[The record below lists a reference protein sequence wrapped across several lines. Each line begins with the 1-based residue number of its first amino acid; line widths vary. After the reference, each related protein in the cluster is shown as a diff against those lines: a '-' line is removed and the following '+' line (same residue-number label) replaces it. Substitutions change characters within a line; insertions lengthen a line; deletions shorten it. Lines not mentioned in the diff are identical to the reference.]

1 MADEDI
7 VFNLADMLNFGD
19 AIDETEFIQRL
30 NARGVRPED
39 YEDMI
44 DNVLEFDDAVEMDLD
59 NIEAD
64 LNQAFVEGNQERI
77 LELQNEQADILNAQ
91 RAIDRVGNFLNTIVQ
106 SGYYLTTPPQSRRPT
121 EGGAGSREPLTPPQQ
136 ALPAPIEPPPLT
148 TYDIRNQRYGR
159 AMLKYMEDT
168 LFPKP

>member
-7 VFNLADMLNFGD
+7 VFNLEDMLNFGG
-19 AIDETEFIQRL
+19 AEDESQFIQRL
-30 NARGVRPED
+30 NERGVRPED
-39 YEDMI
+39 YEAMI
-44 DNVLEFDDAVEMDLD
+44 DNVLDFDDAVEMDLD

-64 LNQAFVEGNQERI
+64 LNQAVAQGNQERI

-91 RAIDRVGNFLNTIVQ
+91 RAIDRVGNYLNVLLQ
-106 SGYYLTTPPQSRRPT
+106 SGYHLATPPQSRRPT

-136 ALPAPIEPPPLT
+136 AQPAPIEPPPLT

-159 AMLKYMEDT
+159 TMLKYMEDT